1 MDFFPAPDF
10 DSDDELF
17 SGYESKEPFGTKD
30 FTDEEYNTLCTNH
43 GLVVD
48 TLTPIKCTANSTVYA
63 AKSPRDG
70 KQWAVKVTDK
80 KRQIESE
87 FVKRTQLQDSPYLL
101 KSVSFRES
109 PRKAILQMELCEN
122 GDIRDVKLTER
133 ECWQLIH
140 NIGSALA
147 VLHRS
152 GWMHLDVSPGNILIG
167 HDCFKLSD
175 FGTLAAVGTFQ
186 EGMEGA
192 GPYVSPEA
200 LKYPEGFPVTQ
211 QTDIFSFGVVLLEA
225 ITGVPA
231 PRGGSEAYITIRND
245 GLKLGDDKYQADCSS
260 NLKSVINSML
270 EFDPSKRPTA
280 EDLASLVCM

>member
-1 MDFFPAPDF
+1 MDLFPAPDF
-10 DSDDELF
+10 ESDDELLD
-17 SGYESKEPFGTKD
+17 GYESKVTFGTKI

-63 AKSPRDG
+63 AKSPKDG
-70 KQWAVKVTDK
+70 QQWAVKVTDK

-87 FVKRTQLQDSPYLL
+87 YVKRTQLEDSPYLL

-109 PRKAILQMELCEN
+109 PKKAILQMELCED
-122 GDIRDVKLTER
+122 GDIRDMKLSEA

-147 VLHRS
+147 VLHHS

-167 HDCFKLSD
+167 KDCFKLSD
-175 FGTLAAVGTFQ
+175 FGTLAAVGTFC

-200 LKYPEGFPVTQ
+200 LKYPTGFPVTQ

-225 ITGVPA
+225 ITGIPA
-231 PRGGSEAYITIRND
+231 PRGGSEAYTAIRND
-245 GLKLGDDKYQADCSS
+245 KLKLGDDKYQAECSL
-260 NLKSVINSML
+260 NLKNVINAML
-270 EFDPSKRPTA
+270 ELDPSKRPTA
-280 EDLASLVCM
+280 EELASIV

>member
-1 MDFFPAPDF
+1 MDLFPAPDF
-10 DSDDELF
+10 ESDDEILMD
-17 SGYESKEPFGTKD
+17 GYESKEPFGTKN
-30 FTDEEYNTLCTNH
+30 FTDEEYDTLCTNH

-63 AKSPRDG
+63 AKSPMDG
-70 KQWAVKVTDK
+70 RQWAVKVTDK

-87 FVKRTQLQDSPYLL
+87 YVKRNQLEDSPYLL

-109 PRKAILQMELCEN
+109 PKKAILQMELCED
-122 GDIRDVKLTER
+122 GDIRDMKLSER
-133 ECWQLIH
+133 DCWRLIH

-147 VLHRS
+147 VLHNS

-167 HDCFKLSD
+167 KDCFKLSD
-175 FGTLAAVGTFQ
+175 FGTLAAVGTFR

-200 LKYPEGFPVTQ
+200 LRYPASFPVTQ

-231 PRGGSEAYITIRND
+231 PRGGSEAYTSIRN
-245 GLKLGDDKYQADCSS
+245 GQLKLGDDKYQAECSQE
-260 NLKSVINSML
+260 LKNVINAML
-270 EFDPSKRPTA
+270 ELDPSKRPTA
-280 EDLASLVCM
+280 DQLASIM